1 MRSRKSNSGQSGYVL
16 LVVMLAMTFILIAMS
31 IAAPR
36 IAQQIKRQKEEELVY
51 RGKEYATAV
60 KRFAHKSGG
69 QYPATIEQLE
79 NTNHIRFLRQRYK
92 DPMTGDS
99 DWRMVHYGEA
109 QVTIPAPNPGLN
121 NSTQSPGLSGSS
133 SGLTGTPTGAT
144 GSGTNAAGQP
154 QGLTGGG
161 SGLTPPPQAGG
172 TGTLT
177 TSGIGNGQP
186 AGGGQIIGVASVN
199 KGKSIKEFND
209 KDHYNDWLFVYDLR
223 LEQNGGN
230 GLTVAAPI
238 APGTAAA
245 GQGNAAAGATGGQN
259 PPANGQQPAP
269 AGTNGAASPTPSPL
283 PN

>member
-36 IAQQIKRQKEEELVY
+36 IAQQIKRQKEEELVF
-51 RGKEYATAV
+51 RGKEYAMAV

-99 DWRMVHYGEA
+99 DWRLVHYGEA
-109 QVTIPAPNPGLN
+109 QVTIPAPNPGGLN
-121 NSTQSPGLSGSS
+121 NSTQPGSLNSSSS
-133 SGLTGTPTGAT
+133 SGPANTQANPNSTTPLPQNTTQQNNGQL
-144 GSGTNAAGQP
+144 GSLN
-154 QGLTGGG
+154 
-161 SGLTPPPQAGG
+161 
-172 TGTLT
+172 
-177 TSGIGNGQP
+177 TSGIGNGQT
-186 AGGGQIIGVASVN
+186 AGGGPIIGVASVN
-199 KGKSIKEFND
+199 KGQAIKEFND

-238 APGTAAA
+238 APGSAAS
-245 GQGNAAAGATGGQN
+245 GQGNATGASNPAGGTGGQN
-259 PPANGQQPAP
+259 PPANGQQPASS
-269 AGTNGAASPTPSPL
+269 GTNNGTAPPMPSPP

>member
-36 IAQQIKRQKEEELVY
+36 IAQQIKRQKEEELVF
-51 RGKEYATAV
+51 RGKEYAMAV

-99 DWRMVHYGEA
+99 DWRLVHYGEA
-109 QVTIPAPNPGLN
+109 QVTIPAPNPGGLN
-121 NSTQSPGLSGSS
+121 NSTQPSSLNSSSS
-133 SGLTGTPTGAT
+133 SGPANTPANPNSPPPTTGPNTTQQNSGT
-144 GSGTNAAGQP
+144 GS
-154 QGLTGGG
+154 LV
-161 SGLTPPPQAGG
+161 
-172 TGTLT
+172 
-177 TSGIGNGQP
+177 TSNIGNGQT
-186 AGGGQIIGVASVN
+186 AGGGPIIGVASVN
-199 KGKSIKEFND
+199 KGQAIKEFND

-223 LEQNGGN
+223 LEQSGGN

-238 APGTAAA
+238 APGSAAS
-245 GQGNAAAGATGGQN
+245 GQGNAAGASNPAGGTGGQN
-259 PPANGQQPAP
+259 PPANGQQP
-269 AGTNGAASPTPSPL
+269 GTNGAAPPTPSPL